1 MSLARLLADQR
12 SRLAGLT
19 RLLEEELQQLTLGQI
34 DGDALSRLAESK
46 RALLQE
52 LEHRERLRRQVQSR
66 LGYPEGMAGAA
77 EAAAEAGCQDEWEA
91 YLEAAERTAR
101 LNNLAGELIRMRTS
115 HNQQM
120 LDYLHQVAEKT
131 LYDPTGRAGRQP
143 GQLSTSA

>member
-1 MSLARLLADQR
+1 MSLDRLLADQR

-19 RLLEEELQQLTLGQI
+19 RLLEEELEQLTLGQI
-34 DGDALSRLAESK
+34 DGDALSRLAERK
-46 RALLQE
+46 RDLLQE
-52 LEHRERLRRQVQSR
+52 LERREILRRRVQSQ

-101 LNNLAGELIRMRTS
+101 LNALAGELIRMRS
-115 HNQQM
+115 AHNQRM
-120 LDYLHQVAEKT
+120 LDYLHRVAEKT

-143 GQLSTSA
+143 GTLSTSA